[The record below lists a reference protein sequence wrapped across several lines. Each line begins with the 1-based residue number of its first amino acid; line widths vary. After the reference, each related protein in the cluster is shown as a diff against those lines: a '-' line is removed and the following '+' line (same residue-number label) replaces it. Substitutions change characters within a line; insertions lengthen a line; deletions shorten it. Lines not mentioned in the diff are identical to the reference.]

1 MRKEEI
7 AMKVRPSVEG
17 VVTGIGLTLAAS
29 VLLPVVKQVARPLA
43 EAGLQSATLLASQ
56 VKSGVS
62 YLKEEIED
70 IVAEAQFE
78 RLKKSIDLDIAN
90 GEEHA

>member
-1 MRKEEI
+1 
-7 AMKVRPSVEG
+7 MKVRPSVEG

-43 EAGLQSATLLASQ
+43 EAGLQSAVLLGQQ

-78 RLKKSIDLDIAN
+78 RMKQSIDYDMEQ